1 MDTSEY
7 NYLKHNYS
15 EEDLKKI
22 KEFNDIYI
30 KEAQDLLHYNRTKL
44 LNDEDYKKLNEQER
58 IKQIQSMEQYK
69 KFCREFPIVSKYIIA
84 LGLFSTKAFNKYL
97 DWKCNIRPSE
107 SIRNGMIN
115 NPRKQELWKN
125 KYVYGIYVKYLYQ
138 EKNNHSNLSEI
149 NKAYLMTVDALN
161 TETNEFFNLY
171 EKELKNIEETKL
183 KYNEERKENIK
194 KQLKLKLDKEYNL

>member
-22 KEFNDIYI
+22 KEFNDKYI

-44 LNDEDYKKLNEQER
+44 LNDENYKKLNEQER

-69 KFCREFPIVSKYIIA
+69 NFCREFPIVSKYIIA
-84 LGLFSTKAFNKYL
+84 LGLFSTKSFNKYL
-97 DWKCNIRPSE
+97 DWKCNVRPAE

-125 KYVYGIYVKYLYQ
+125 KYVYGVYVKYLYQ
-138 EKNNHSNLSEI
+138 EKNKHSNLSEI
-149 NKAYLMTVDALN
+149 NKAYLITVDALN